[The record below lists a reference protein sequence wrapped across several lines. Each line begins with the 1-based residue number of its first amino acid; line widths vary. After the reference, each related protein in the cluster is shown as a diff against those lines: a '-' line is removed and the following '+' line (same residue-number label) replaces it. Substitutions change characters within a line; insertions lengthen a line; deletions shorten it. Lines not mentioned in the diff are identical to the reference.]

1 MHTFSMILF
10 RETDK
15 SCDKTLKV
23 GFFLLNTPAVI
34 IVTCNHSFKPIKMQ
48 STSVSKFYNSMFT
61 YFWRVQIVI
70 PKMFLQTFAKFWS
83 FRFVCNIG
91 GCNWYAL
98 FLAWCWYTSNRMA
111 LDKSSSSIQLLLEPT
126 CPSQEGRHFALLENV

>member
-70 PKMFLQTFAKFWS
+70 PKMFLQTFAKF
-83 FRFVCNIG
+83 
-91 GCNWYAL
+91 
-98 FLAWCWYTSNRMA
+98 
-111 LDKSSSSIQLLLEPT
+111 
-126 CPSQEGRHFALLENV
+126 